1 MKNFL
6 SKLSLVAALGF
17 LCLAAPAVH
26 AQTATQQSA
35 THADAA
41 QLVQTSA
48 TSAAT
53 LTLTPPSGQSVYV
66 TGIEITN
73 CAGSSAVT
81 AAAVTSVTTTNL
93 GGAAWTVGSGVAAGL
108 CQPSPSAGT
117 FGIPLKAAAPG
128 TAVTVVLPTFATNQI
143 VRVSVYYYF
152 AP

>member
-6 SKLSLVAALGF
+6 SKLSLVAALGL

-35 THADAA
+35 THPDAA
-41 QLVQTSA
+41 QLVQTTV

-66 TGIEITN
+66 TAVDISN
-73 CAGSSAVT
+73 CAGASAVT
-81 AAAVTSVTTTNL
+81 AAAPTSVTTTNL
-93 GGAAWTVGSGVAAGL
+93 GGATWQVGSGVTAGL
-108 CQPSPSAGT
+108 CTLSATGV
-117 FGIPLKAAAPG
+117 FALPLKSAAPG
-128 TAVTVVLPTFATNQI
+128 TAVTFVEPTFATNQT
-143 VRVSVYYYF
+143 VRLTVYYYF